1 MIELQNY
8 LIREKLLEDGQQ
20 IIYKGCS
27 SCGELPVLIKTLK
40 QQNNAFAVSKLIYE
54 YELLRD
60 LDVEGVFKPV
70 SLERSGK
77 TLAMVLEDLG
87 FIPLREYTIGVVGLP
102 LFFDLAIQLAQILD
116 KLQQKMIIHGDLRP
130 ENIFIHPGTAKVQI
144 IGFEKEFVFPERE
157 ESLKYAAP
165 EKLGLGRSDYR
176 SDYYHYNVI

>member
-1 MIELQNY
+1 MASRLF
-8 LIREKLLEDGQQ
+8 IRAVHHAENCLYSSKLLNSE
-20 IIYKGCS
+20 
-27 SCGELPVLIKTLK
+27 T
-40 QQNNAFAVSKLIYE
+40 NAFAVSKLIYE

-77 TLAMVLEDLG
+77 TLAMVPEDLG

-130 ENIFIHPGTAKVQI
+130 ENIFIHPPATAKVQI
-144 IGFEKEFVFPERE
+144 IGFEKGICFP
-157 ESLKYAAP
+157 
-165 EKLGLGRSDYR
+165 
-176 SDYYHYNVI
+176 